1 MSIKYIGFLI
11 IFPCIYSFNFIDMAK
26 NIVYTNNSNYY

>member
-1 MSIKYIGFLI
+1 MSIKYMAFLY
-11 IFPCIYSFNFIDMAK
+11 IFPDIYSINFIDMEK